1 MKILFAIGYNEDG
14 QCGRAVR
21 KERKGFD
28 LPCVVKFVDP
38 IIRIK
43 CVSAGSRHSLA
54 LTEDAR
60 VLSWGWGRVGQ
71 LGLGN
76 FHSTSHPTI
85 IPNLKN
91 IVVICAG
98 GMHSACIDEENRCY
112 AWGSNSNG
120 QLGLGKGYGEGPESA
135 VHTPHLVE
143 FEAEEGKPSVPF
155 RVKRISCGGMHT
167 ASVGLNGELY
177 CWGKADSGQIGFST
191 WYLDFVPA
199 VYYPKEV
206 PGLPYPAIDVTCGG
220 FYTLVLTSR
229 NVVYAM
235 GKEDYGCLGTG
246 VEITNMAIGVE
257 TPTLVQALTR
267 RSVTSISAGGWH
279 SFFITEEGEMY
290 ACGKGEYGRLGLGSE
305 SSRLEPVQ
313 VTLAEGPDGE
323 VTLGRILQV
332 SAGGSHTVWRDENN
346 HIFTTGRTDGGRCGI
361 GHVTTDRVNTPRDIT
376 GSFFKGG
383 AGMKVVQVSAGG
395 AHTLVLAEY
404 EEEESADFVHVVK
417 VYQDTQESRK

>member
-1 MKILFAIGYNEDG
+1 MKILFAFGFNDDG

-28 LPCVVKFVDP
+28 LPCVVKFIDP
-38 IIRIK
+38 LIRIK
-43 CVSAGSRHSLA
+43 CVSAGSRHCLA
-54 LTEDAR
+54 LSENGK

-71 LGLGN
+71 LGLGD
-76 FHSTSHPTI
+76 FHSSSHPTI
-85 IPNLKN
+85 VPNLEN
-91 IVVICAG
+91 IIGISAG
-98 GMHSACIDEENRCY
+98 GMHSICIDEKNRCY
-112 AWGSNSNG
+112 AWGGNSNG
-120 QLGLGKGYGEGPESA
+120 QLGLGKGFGEGPESA
-135 VHTPHLVE
+135 VHTPHLVS
-143 FEAEEGKPSVPF
+143 FEAEEGKEPGQF

-206 PGLPYPAIDVTCGG
+206 PGLPHPAIEVACGG
-220 FYTLVLTSR
+220 FFTLVLTSR

-267 RSVTSISAGGWH
+267 CSVTSIAAGGWH
-279 SFFITEEGEMY
+279 SFFITEDGALY
-290 ACGKGEYGRLGLGSE
+290 ACGKGDDGRLGLGSD
-305 SSRLEPVQ
+305 SSQLEPVQ
-313 VTLAEGPDGE
+313 VTTTANNGF
-323 VTLGRILQV
+323 LGRIVQA
-332 SAGGSHTVWRDENN
+332 SAGGSHTVWCDEN
-346 HIFTTGRTDGGRCGI
+346 HHVYTTGHTEGGRCGI
-361 GHVTTDRVNTPRDIT
+361 GRCTSDYINLPCDIT
-376 GSFFKGG
+376 EYFFKGN
-383 AGMKVVQVSAGG
+383 AGMKVLQVSAGG

-404 EEEESADFVHVVK
+404 EEEEETAEFVHSVK
-417 VYQDTQESRK
+417 VHQDSQEARH